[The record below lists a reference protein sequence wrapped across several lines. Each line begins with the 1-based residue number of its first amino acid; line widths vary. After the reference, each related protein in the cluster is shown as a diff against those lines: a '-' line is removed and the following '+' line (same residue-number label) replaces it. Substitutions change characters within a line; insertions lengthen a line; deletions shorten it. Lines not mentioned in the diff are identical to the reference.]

1 MTHPFLERIRRGP
14 IVGDGAMGTMLYS
27 SGVPLESTFDALNL
41 SNPELVASIH
51 RAYIAAGAEIIETN
65 SYGANRFKLEQVGL
79 GGKVRQ
85 LNRVAAKIAREQ
97 REIAGRPVF
106 IAGSVGPT
114 AQRLPPIG
122 NASREKVR
130 AAFREQIEALLEGG
144 VDLLTLETIPDI
156 SEMREAIAAARE
168 CSDLPIIAMLT
179 FAEDGRTVS
188 GNDTTAVVDMLLEH
202 DVDVIGANC
211 SVGPQR
217 LLRVIDAYANELH
230 RRGADRPLACIPNA
244 GWPTQQGGRVIY
256 PSSPDYFAKFAVQA
270 ADAGVTIIGGC
281 CGTTPAHV
289 DAMSRAMLERVSGV
303 QSDKAA
309 AASVAELL
317 FVDVQAPTPSSSL
330 AQPDGFRSEL
340 GLKFQVAVEIDP
352 PKGLNPEKALA
363 GAELLKRS
371 GVDAIN
377 VADSPMARVR
387 MSALT
392 LCMMIQHQID
402 VETIVH
408 FTTRDR
414 SLMGIQSELLGAHA
428 AGVRTILALTGDPPT
443 LGGYPGTTGVYDTDS
458 IGLIKL
464 LTNMNQGMD
473 AVGSPIGSSAD
484 FRIGCAVDP
493 TRDDLVL
500 EAERL
505 HAKLEA
511 GAHFVMTQ
519 PIYDPNVWLRFLDY
533 FGGAIPTPL
542 LIGILPLQSAKH
554 ADFLHNE
561 VPGITLTDEAL
572 RRMHSAG
579 PDGRREGVKMAQE
592 LLLDLL
598 PISQGVYLMPSFGR
612 YEVAAEVLDVLEGT
626 QVRSRAFAEVG

>member
-1 MTHPFLERIRRGP
+1 MTHPFLERIKQGP
-14 IVGDGAMGTMLYS
+14 IIGDGAMGTMLYS
-27 SGVPLESTFDALNL
+27 SGVPLDSSFDVLNL

-97 REIAGRPVF
+97 REVSGRSVF
-106 IAGSVGPT
+106 VAGSVGPT
-114 AQRLPPIG
+114 LQRLPPLG
-122 NASREKVR
+122 KASAEKVR

-144 VDLLTLETIPDI
+144 VDLLTLETMPDV
-156 SEMREAIAAARE
+156 SEMRAAIAAARA

-188 GNDTTAVVDMLLEH
+188 GNETGAVIDMLLEY

-217 LLRVIDAYANELH
+217 LLRVIDSYTRELT
-230 RRGADRPLACIPNA
+230 RRGADRPLACLPNA

-270 ADAGVTIIGGC
+270 AEAGVTVIGGC
-281 CGTTPAHV
+281 CGTTPAHIE
-289 DAMSRAMLERVSGV
+289 AMSRALWERSTGEVV
-303 QSDKAA
+303 DRPAA
-309 AASVAELL
+309 IAPELL
-317 FVDVQAPTPSSSL
+317 FSETSVPSSHGGH
-330 AQPDGFRSEL
+330 QPDGFRSEL
-340 GLKFQVAVEIDP
+340 GRKFLVAVEIDP

-363 GAELLKRS
+363 GAELLKRA

-392 LCMMIQHQID
+392 LCMMIQHQVD

-428 AGVRTILALTGDPPT
+428 AGVRTVLALTGDPPT

-458 IGLIKL
+458 IGLIRL
-464 LTNMNQGMD
+464 LRNMNEGVD
-473 AVGSPIGSSAD
+473 AVGSPIGSHAD

-493 TRDDLVL
+493 TRDDLPL

-519 PIYDPNVWLRFLDY
+519 PIFDVEVWLRFLEH
-533 FGGAIPTPL
+533 FGGPIPQPL
-542 LIGILPLQSAKH
+542 MIGILPLQSAKH
-554 ADFLHNE
+554 AEFLHNE
-561 VPGITLTDEAL
+561 VPGITLSAEAL
-572 RRMHSAG
+572 RRMHVAG
-579 PDGRREGVKMAQE
+579 ADGRREGVKMAQE
-592 LLLDLL
+592 LLLELM

-612 YEVAAEVLDVLEGT
+612 YEVAAEVLEVLGA
-626 QVRSRAFAEVG
+626 VDGRVPAAAAVG